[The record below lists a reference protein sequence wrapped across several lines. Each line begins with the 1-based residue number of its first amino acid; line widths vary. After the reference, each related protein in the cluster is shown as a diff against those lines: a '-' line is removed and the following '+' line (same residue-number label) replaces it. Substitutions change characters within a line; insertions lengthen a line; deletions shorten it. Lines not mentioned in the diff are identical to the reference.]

1 MKHIKFTF
9 AEPIV
14 GIQYVHDEVFP
25 TGERELSI
33 SSRAIRDRLRG
44 VLMDLHV
51 SLCPRPRRSNE
62 LGGYYKITL
71 KDDYYF
77 GFTNGEIFV
86 MRGYDDLYIVDAL
99 GNKVDDSK
107 AYSDL
112 DIDKVYPICK

>member
-33 SSRAIRDRLRG
+33 SSRVIRDRLYG

-51 SLCPRPRRSNE
+51 PLCPRPRRSNE
-62 LGGYYKITL
+62 CGYYKITL

-86 MRGYDDLYIVDAL
+86 MHGYDDLYIVDAL
-99 GNKVDDSK
+99 GNKVNDDK
-107 AYSDL
+107 ADSDF
-112 DIDKVYPICK
+112 DIDKVYSICK